1 MSRHKNGCVS
11 CPVNHKK
18 CVLLHSDCISEI
30 FVTEAGIITSPN
42 YPGSYPNDAECLWVL
57 RAAPGQ
63 RIQLILWD
71 VDIEEADDCEFDVLV
86 VSDV

>member
-1 MSRHKNGCVS
+1 MLCAFAKLKECAFILSGC
-11 CPVNHKK
+11 
-18 CVLLHSDCISEI
+18 ITEI
-30 FVTEAGIITSPN
+30 FVTEAGNITSPN

-63 RIQLILWD
+63 RIQLMLSD
-71 VDIEEADDCEFDVLV
+71 VDIEEADDCEFDVLA